1 MIIPLLQRERRRR
14 GPYAM
19 LFNLPENE
27 RTGEDQRYN
36 DWINVKAILDEIMD
50 EEVDGITLDD
60 KVLGVV
66 RIGRKVDGKHR
77 PIRVKFRDEFYRNA
91 AVKYSFRIRYLR
103 INENC
108 EIFRNAIMCRDLCRE
123 DRERSKRKY
132 EERKQQRERELERIS
147 VRPEA
152 EGGQV
157 PPPNQNG
164 SSQGAEE
171 GNATPPRLEDQHG
184 AP

>member
-1 MIIPLLQRERRRR
+1 MVE
-14 GPYAM
+14 
-19 LFNLPENE
+19 
-27 RTGEDQRYN
+27 
-36 DWINVKAILDEIMD
+36 EI
-50 EEVDGITLDD
+50 DGITLDD

-66 RIGRKVDGKHR
+66 RIGRKVDGRHR
-77 PIRVKFRDEFYRNA
+77 PIRVQFRDEFFRNA

-103 INENC
+103 KY
-108 EIFRNAIMCRDLCRE
+108 EIFKNAVMCRDLCRE

-132 EERKQQRERELERIS
+132 EERKQQRERELERNG

-171 GNATPPRLEDQHG
+171 GNATPHQNGSSQGAEEGNATPPRLEDQNG
-184 AP
+184 GP